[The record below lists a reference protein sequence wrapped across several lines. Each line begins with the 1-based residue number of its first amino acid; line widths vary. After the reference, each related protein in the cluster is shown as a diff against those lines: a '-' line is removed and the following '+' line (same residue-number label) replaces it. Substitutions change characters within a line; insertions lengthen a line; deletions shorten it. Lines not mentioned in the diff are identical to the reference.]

1 VPTLILDGAED
12 IRPRWPV
19 DSLERA
25 LPRVTRVRID
35 GAGHLPWMEAPDP
48 FRAAIQGFLSRVD

>member
-1 VPTLILDGAED
+1 VED
-12 IRPRWPV
+12 VRPRWAV

-35 GAGHLPWMEAPDP
+35 EAGHLPWMEAPDR
-48 FRAAIQGFLSRVD
+48 FRAAVREFLAGLDEHSTREE